1 MLLAEKKWY
10 RLNETNVS
18 RVPRAS
24 GAYELGGTGAIV
36 VYIGWAP
43 GESLQD
49 ALRAHIKD
57 SRNPCIARNA
67 FFFRFELS
75 ERPEQR
81 AAELLEAFRADRF
94 GVLPDCML
102 DKVAGEQ
109 QRG

>member
-1 MLLAEKKWY
+1 MLLIEKKWY

-18 RVPRAS
+18 RVPRLS
-24 GAYELGGTGAIV
+24 GVYELGGSGAIV

-57 SRNPCIARNA
+57 PNNMCIARHA

-75 ERPEQR
+75 DSAEQK
-81 AAELLEAFRADRF
+81 AAQLLGAFRAERF
-94 GVLPDCML
+94 GVLPECMQ
-102 DKVAGEQ
+102 DEAAGQ
-109 QRG
+109 AQRG